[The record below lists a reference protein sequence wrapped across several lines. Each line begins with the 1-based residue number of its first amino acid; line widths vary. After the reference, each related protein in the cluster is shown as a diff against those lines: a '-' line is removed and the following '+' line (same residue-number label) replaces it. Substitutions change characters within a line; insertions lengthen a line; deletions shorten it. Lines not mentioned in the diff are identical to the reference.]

1 MFQHR
6 IFIHS
11 KRFLLLFF
19 DTGCLFLTSGV
30 WLGQHLI
37 QWILKVE
44 LFIVLVAFLG
54 LTAVRVIDSFARVSE
69 VTTKWLNR
77 EKRSAWILTGD
88 LFSFIAARTAIMEAF
103 VLLRKFYFEPVAETT
118 AQRCRISIFQGLL
131 EWLHEWID
139 EHHPVHYD
147 DDADE

>member
-1 MFQHR
+1 M
-6 IFIHS
+6 
-11 KRFLLLFF
+11 
-19 DTGCLFLTSGV
+19 TSGV

-131 EWLHEWID
+131 EWLHE
-139 EHHPVHYD
+139 
-147 DDADE
+147 